1 LRTLDDV
8 EYGVP
13 NPIGARLNME
23 DAMSRARRRFASILG
38 VTALLGAMIGVAT
51 PASSGAG
58 VTCTYNDTVGLVTVE
73 IDAGASATVNRDG
86 DFVEAN
92 NQRCLDGVTEATVTG
107 TEVINI
113 VGGAGSQRA
122 EVSLTSGRFEPGRT
136 DESGSSDEIEI
147 FVNLGGGSD
156 SLKLSGRNQI
166 DMIVVGRDNDQTR
179 LNLNAGEGDTV
190 DYDLSVHD
198 NVEGLSIFGNGG
210 GDAISATGGFGTGT
224 VLPRSIHVS
233 GGGGNDSLT
242 GGGGKDVL
250 TDRAGTG
257 DVDVLVGKGGNDALF
272 TRDGDARDRAVGGP
286 GVDDCRVDRK
296 DVARAC

>member
-1 LRTLDDV
+1 MSC
-8 EYGVP
+8 
-13 NPIGARLNME
+13 ARPK
-23 DAMSRARRRFASILG
+23 FVSILA
-38 VTALLGAMIGVAT
+38 TAAWLGAMIGVAA
-51 PASSGAG
+51 PASSGAA

-92 NQRCLDGVTEATVTG
+92 NERCLDGVTEATVTN

-113 VGGAGSQRA
+113 VGGAGGQRA

-136 DESGSSDEIEI
+136 DEIGSSDEIEI
-147 FVNLGGGSD
+147 FVNLGGGND
-156 SLKLSGRNQI
+156 SVKLSGRNQV
-166 DMIVVGRDNDQTR
+166 DTIVAGKDNDQAR
-179 LNLNAGEGDTV
+179 INLNAGEGDTV

-210 GDAISATGGFGTGT
+210 ADAISATGDFGTGT
-224 VLPRSIHVS
+224 VLPRSIHIS

-242 GGGGKDVL
+242 GVGGKDVL
-250 TDRAGTG
+250 TDKAGTG
-257 DVDVLVGKGGNDALF
+257 DVDVLIGKGDDDTLR

-286 GVDDCRVDRK
+286 GADDCRVDRK
-296 DVARAC
+296 DVAKAC

>member
-1 LRTLDDV
+1 LRTLDGV

-13 NPIGARLNME
+13 NPIGARLNVE

-58 VTCTYNDTVGLVTVE
+58 VTCTYNDSVGLVTVE
-73 IDAGASATVNRDG
+73 IGAGASATVN
-86 DFVEAN
+86 
-92 NQRCLDGVTEATVTG
+92 
-107 TEVINI
+107 
-113 VGGAGSQRA
+113 
-122 EVSLTSGRFEPGRT
+122 
-136 DESGSSDEIEI
+136 SDEIEI

-224 VLPRSIHVS
+224 VLPRSIHIS

>member
-1 LRTLDDV
+1 MSC
-8 EYGVP
+8 
-13 NPIGARLNME
+13 ARPK
-23 DAMSRARRRFASILG
+23 FVSILA
-38 VTALLGAMIGVAT
+38 TAAWLGAMIGVAA
-51 PASSGAG
+51 PASSGAA

-92 NQRCLDGVTEATVTG
+92 NERCLDGVTEATVTN

-113 VGGAGSQRA
+113 VGGAGGQRA

-136 DESGSSDEIEI
+136 DEIGSSDEIEI
-147 FVNLGGGSD
+147 FVNLGGGND
-156 SLKLSGRNQI
+156 SVKLSGRNQV
-166 DMIVVGRDNDQTR
+166 DTIVAGKDNDQAR
-179 LNLNAGEGDTV
+179 INLNAGEGDTV

-210 GDAISATGGFGTGT
+210 ADAISATGDFGTGT
-224 VLPRSIHVS
+224 VLPRSIHIS

-250 TDRAGTG
+250 TDKAGTG
-257 DVDVLVGKGGNDALF
+257 DVDVLIGKGDDDTLR

-286 GVDDCRVDRK
+286 GADDCRVDRK
-296 DVARAC
+296 DVAKSC